1 MAGKHG
7 PHGHGHGAHDPEAS
21 GGYRVGDKLS
31 DGKELHLDPVF
42 ALDLARV
49 TSFSDLL
56 SEMAHTSFGGRTL
69 GEAADV
75 LYEMAIDPDVMI
87 VGTFSGAMTVAKM
100 GLLICDMIDE
110 GMLDVV
116 ISTGALMT
124 HGLVEAAGMTHFK
137 VPPDMDDRQM
147 FYAGLDRVYDTLE
160 LEKNLNDL
168 SDVVQLVMKDWPD
181 GMTASSHTICERM
194 GHWLTKNMPGR
205 GILPSAVAKG
215 VPVFVPAFTDSELG
229 LDIAILNR
237 IREKNG
243 QKRIA
248 FDPYLDLEA
257 YTAKVASCKKMG
269 IFTIG
274 GGVPRNWAQ
283 QVGPYLD
290 LLGIRAGIEMPLR
303 RFEYGVRIC
312 PEPVHWGG
320 LSGCTYSEGVSWG
333 KFVPV
338 KDGGRYAE
346 VPSDATIAW
355 PILLAGVMERVRAHR
370 AKQPEKP

>member
-7 PHGHGHGAHDPEAS
+7 HHGDPEAT
-21 GGYRVGDKLS
+21 GGYRVGEKLS
-31 DGKELHLDPVF
+31 DGSELNLEPVY

-49 TSFSDLL
+49 KSFSDLL
-56 SEMAHTSFGGRTL
+56 SEMAHTAFGGRTL
-69 GEAADV
+69 GEAADI
-75 LYEMAIDPDVMI
+75 LFEMAIDPDVLI
-87 VGTFSGAMTVAKM
+87 VGTFTGAMTVAKQ
-100 GLLICDMIDE
+100 GLLICDMIDN
-110 GMLDVV
+110 GLLDIV

-124 HGLVEAAGMTHFK
+124 HGLVEASGRTHFK
-137 VPPDMDDRQM
+137 VPPGMDDRAM

-168 SDVVQLVMKDWPD
+168 SDLMQIVLAGWPE
-181 GMTASSHTICERM
+181 GETMCSHTLLRRIGEYLKA
-194 GHWLTKNMPGR
+194 HVPDR
-205 GILPSAVAKG
+205 GILPTAVARG

-229 LDIAILNR
+229 LDVAIHNR
-237 IREKNG
+237 IREKHG
-243 QKRIA
+243 KKRIA
-248 FDPYLDLEA
+248 FDPFLDLEA
-257 YTAKVASCKKMG
+257 YTARIAGAKKLG

-290 LLGIRAGIEMPLR
+290 LLGSRAGIEMPLR
-303 RFEYGVRIC
+303 RFQYGIRIC

-338 KDGGRYAE
+338 ADGGRYAE
-346 VPSDATIAW
+346 VMSDATVAW
-355 PILLAGVMERVRAHR
+355 PILLAGVLERVRAHR
-370 AKQPEKP
+370 AKDP